1 MRRRHIDP
9 ALRRHMDYLRLKA
22 LRTARVYEARLKALR
37 RREVRRVL
45 ALCKESG
52 SSTDEWAGIIRTN
65 LAEPY
70 LAGIESRLIRDVGL
84 PHARS
89 TVSDMNRA
97 KADGSE
103 YLQTLWAAA
112 LEQYARERA
121 GELIVSVSGTLKDD
135 LVRIL
140 GERMAAGVSG
150 IEKLTLEVFDGYRE
164 LELWQIR
171 RIVQTETMMG
181 LAKAGDAAAQT
192 LDVKFTK
199 TWAVSGLGNSRDT
212 HLAVD
217 GVTVAQD
224 EPFRVGRSYLMY
236 PHDHSLGAEAGEII
250 NCACT
255 CIRSPI

>member
-1 MRRRHIDP
+1 
-9 ALRRHMDYLRLKA
+9 MDYLRLKA
-22 LRTARVYEARLKALR
+22 LNTARVYEARLKALR
-37 RREVRRVL
+37 RREVKRVL
-45 ALCKESG
+45 GLCSDSG
-52 SSTDEWAGIIRTN
+52 AAPEEWAGVIRTN
-65 LAEPY
+65 IAEPY
-70 LAGIESRLIRDVGL
+70 VADIERRLVLDVGL
-84 PHARS
+84 PQARS
-89 TVSDMNRA
+89 TARDMNRA

-103 YLQTLWAAA
+103 VLQSMWMTA
-112 LEQYARERA
+112 LSQYAQERA
-121 GELIVSVSGTLKDD
+121 GELIVSVSGTLKED

-140 GERMAAGVSG
+140 QRRMAEGFGGV
-150 IEKLTLEVFDGYRE
+150 EKLTLDIFAEYRE

-199 TWAVSGLGNSRDT
+199 TWSVSGLGNSRDT

-236 PHDHSLGAEAGEII
+236 PHDHSLGAEAGEVI
-250 NCACT
+250 NCACS
-255 CIRSPI
+255 CIRSPL